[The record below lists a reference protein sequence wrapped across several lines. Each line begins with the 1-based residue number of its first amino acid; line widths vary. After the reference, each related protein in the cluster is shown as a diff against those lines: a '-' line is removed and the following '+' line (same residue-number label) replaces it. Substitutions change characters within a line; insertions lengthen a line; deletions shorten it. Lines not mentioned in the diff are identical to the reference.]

1 MLDDK
6 VLVAALLTVLGWI
19 IVYRLGLH
27 AGRQRALEDLATRR
41 AQLATGLLVE
51 LRTLEQFFS
60 RLRADTKPLK
70 SRWHVPCQFFDAK
83 LASLDL
89 LSPASVREAMDLFG
103 IINDIRVFRERYPG
117 PDDATDTN
125 NWFVRVK
132 ASVALQRV
140 ATLKKALESDGGLLS
155 EGQAVAALTYPALPA
170 IPARAFSQNTLE
182 YDETGAIRL
191 LEETPRDD
199 RHVTRSE
206 PAAGR
211 GHWEMDVPPYGY
223 HAIVDISVSAIFVTA
238 PVPISRTCSL
248 APRTNRIRLPSGD
261 HWASYPF
268 GSIVVPLP
276 SAWIS
281 QTAEPF

>member
-1 MLDDK
+1 MMVAVSPITTSCKRRTLVAPKLKCGRQAAAPIGSKHGRRAPAARSGFQVPLRRAFGMLDDK

-191 LEETPRDD
+191 PGGDA
-199 RHVTRSE
+199 TR
-206 PAAGR
+206 
-211 GHWEMDVPPYGY
+211 
-223 HAIVDISVSAIFVTA
+223 
-238 PVPISRTCSL
+238 
-248 APRTNRIRLPSGD
+248 
-261 HWASYPF
+261 
-268 GSIVVPLP
+268 
-276 SAWIS
+276 
-281 QTAEPF
+281 